1 MTHYVTLAQYFWLAE
16 EVTGLDAMTLAKA
29 ARVDLADSA
38 IHAPAAGFG
47 DQEFYPDLVDKA
59 AVLVCRLAWNHPL
72 LDGNKRAAWA
82 ALVMF
87 LDMNGYVWHPDPPD
101 TDDAEAAVQAI
112 AAHTVDE
119 AWAANWIRS
128 RTKVAD

>member
-16 EVTGLDAMTLAKA
+16 QVTGLDAMTLAKV

-38 IHAPAAGFG
+38 IHAP
-47 DQEFYPDLVDKA
+47 
-59 AVLVCRLAWNHPL
+59 
-72 LDGNKRAAWA
+72 
-82 ALVMF
+82 
-87 LDMNGYVWHPDPPD
+87 
-101 TDDAEAAVQAI
+101 AVQAI

-128 RTKVAD
+128 RTKLAD